1 MLHFVHQMKKNFLQ
15 ILTMRLHTVLAF
27 VVFLFI
33 SYAAIARKV
42 DFPHAIRKYNVI
54 ELPEKDNLLALNEH
68 KKYSINFNTG
78 PTIYVD
84 GNNAAATDTRTGL
97 SNYAEDVPFKSI
109 TAALTAA
116 LSNDVIYVRSG
127 TYNEAINLVNTNR
140 NLNIIYDNVTQI
152 AGATSAL
159 MLTTLNYSTINLTL
173 INSTISNTGNAAD
186 RIGSSTIY
194 VTQTNNNFTIT
205 GVGSSSISSQEGTA
219 VSLTT
224 NTGGGNL
231 YLNGLNLSSVN
242 SIILN
247 TPTPNEGVSIVNCNL
262 TSTNSAALT
271 KATWLYLNNSSINTY
286 STSISGV
293 LWAYLTI
300 INSSI
305 TSSHGNGINANTNTY
320 YSNWNAFTRIENSN
334 IYAYSEAIFINVGN
348 AAMNNYGKI
357 RNCYFEISNPTT
369 LNTLNWSGDTGA
381 GTVGSGS
388 ESMWECTNNKS
399 NKPLAYPSLTHINV
413 RNQFFTLVDHSV
425 ATNES
430 NVEINNRGNTT
441 IGSPLVLN
449 NTLTLNNKS
458 ADPSSST
465 NGTMYYNTTSNTI
478 KGFQNG
484 SWKNILT
491 DADVASVTSSTWGL
505 SGNDV
510 VNESNNFIGTKSAQS
525 LIFKTSSTEALRI
538 TAQGNIAIGTT
549 DPKGYRLAVN
559 GDALFTKVKV
569 KSYGTWPDYVFN
581 KNYKLASLIEI
592 EKYIELHKHLPGVP
606 SAKQIESD
614 GIDVASQQTTLLQKV
629 EELTLYIIELNKK
642 VNVLEWKNEELKRRI
657 SKLNKSSK

>member
-205 GVGSSSISSQEGTA
+205 GVGSSSIS
-219 VSLTT
+219 
-224 NTGGGNL
+224 
-231 YLNGLNLSSVN
+231 
-242 SIILN
+242 
-247 TPTPNEGVSIVNCNL
+247 
-262 TSTNSAALT
+262 
-271 KATWLYLNNSSINTY
+271 
-286 STSISGV
+286 
-293 LWAYLTI
+293 
-300 INSSI
+300 
-305 TSSHGNGINANTNTY
+305 
-320 YSNWNAFTRIENSN
+320 
-334 IYAYSEAIFINVGN
+334 
-348 AAMNNYGKI
+348 
-357 RNCYFEISNPTT
+357 
-369 LNTLNWSGDTGA
+369 
-381 GTVGSGS
+381 
-388 ESMWECTNNKS
+388 
-399 NKPLAYPSLTHINV
+399 
-413 RNQFFTLVDHSV
+413 
-425 ATNES
+425 
-430 NVEINNRGNTT
+430 
-441 IGSPLVLN
+441 
-449 NTLTLNNKS
+449 
-458 ADPSSST
+458 
-465 NGTMYYNTTSNTI
+465 
-478 KGFQNG
+478 
-484 SWKNILT
+484 
-491 DADVASVTSSTWGL
+491 
-505 SGNDV
+505 
-510 VNESNNFIGTKSAQS
+510 
-525 LIFKTSSTEALRI
+525 
-538 TAQGNIAIGTT
+538 
-549 DPKGYRLAVN
+549 
-559 GDALFTKVKV
+559 
-569 KSYGTWPDYVFN
+569 
-581 KNYKLASLIEI
+581 
-592 EKYIELHKHLPGVP
+592 
-606 SAKQIESD
+606 
-614 GIDVASQQTTLLQKV
+614 
-629 EELTLYIIELNKK
+629 
-642 VNVLEWKNEELKRRI
+642 
-657 SKLNKSSK
+657 